1 MFNRIRRFWLVVTLL
16 ETMDRKL
23 DQLLTQG
30 RHVMTKIDDVNALL
44 TKIDDET
51 NAVAAEVTALKDQIA
66 NSGGISAAD
75 ADSVV
80 AKLGAISDRLTGI
93 AADPSNPVPAAPPS
107 SGTPST
113 PNSDVNG

>member
-1 MFNRIRRFWLVVTLL
+1 
-16 ETMDRKL
+16 
-23 DQLLTQG
+23 
-30 RHVMTKIDDVNALL
+30 MTKIDDVNALL

-75 ADSVV
+75 ADTVV

-93 AADPSNPVPAAPPS
+93 GADPANPVPEAPLATGEPGG
-107 SGTPST
+107 SGT
-113 PNSDVNG
+113 NG